1 MKKKWYLGS
10 AVLLAATG
18 LIAASAVYIG
28 NHSDTETQ
36 SSVSGQSG
44 SDVQQ
49 KKSEKEYRSSALE
62 DKSETVYAKADAEGN
77 VTEITVEAILKNP
90 GGSEPIPDCSTL
102 HNIRNTKGDEEYT
115 QKEDGTILWD
125 NHGEDIYYK
134 GTSDTGL
141 PVSVK
146 ISYYLDGRPVSPKEI
161 AGRSGNVRIRFDYE
175 NHTSETVEIA
185 GKEQNVPIPF
195 TAFSAILLPS
205 DTFCNVEV
213 TNGKIITMDE
223 QNMVIGYA
231 CPGLSDSLKLSDYEP
246 TEDVEIPDYVE
257 ITADAEEFE
266 LEFTATVISSGLLE
280 DLETEDLDDT
290 EDLIDDMAELTDAS
304 KELVDGTGELYDG
317 VVELEDGIKEYTD
330 GVGAVDEGVS
340 EVRDALDMLDDQ
352 KTPLREGASA
362 LQAGLEALD
371 MALGEIELPADISD
385 TGADDLSAED
395 TFSQL
400 AENLGVL
407 SSSLASLQESLSE
420 AGEIPEEL
428 NTMAEAIT
436 DMKTQ
441 MEALA
446 AYSEGLSG
454 TMASALPSLKNV
466 LDTLK
471 DGVAQLTEGSKQ
483 LSEGVYAY
491 THGVSELYRGSLE
504 LSDGTSELAEAG
516 DELKDG
522 LTELVDG
529 VQELKDGVKEFDEE
543 GIQELT
549 ELAGD
554 DLENILH
561 KVRALKEADN
571 RCINFSGIREGQTG
585 SVKFI
590 IETEAI
596 SD

>member
-1 MKKKWYLGS
+1 MKKKWYVGV
-10 AVLLAATG
+10 AVLLAAAG
-18 LIAASAVYIG
+18 LIAAAAVYIG
-28 NHSDTETQ
+28 NLSHKKTETA
-36 SSVSGQSG
+36 SSGQSN

-49 KKSEKEYRSSALE
+49 KKSEREYRSGALE
-62 DKSETVYAKADAEGN
+62 DKSETVYVKADAEGN

-90 GGSEPIPDCSTL
+90 GGSEQIPDCSTL

-134 GTSDTGL
+134 GTSDAGL

-146 ISYYLDGRPVSPKEI
+146 ISYYLDGQPVSPKEI
-161 AGRSGNVRIRFDYE
+161 AGKSGNVRIRFDYE

-185 GKEQNVPIPF
+185 GKELTVPIPF

-205 DTFCNVEV
+205 DTFYNVEV

-231 CPGLSDSLKLSDYEP
+231 CPGLSDSLNLSDYEP

-266 LEFTATVISSGLLE
+266 LEFTATVITSGLLE
-280 DLETEDLDDT
+280 DLKTEDLDDAD
-290 EDLIDDMAELTDAS
+290 DLIDDMAELTDAS

-317 VVELEDGIKEYTD
+317 VVELKDGVEEYTD
-330 GVGAVDEGVS
+330 GVSAVNEGVS

-352 KTPLREGASA
+352 KVPLREGASA
-362 LQAGLEALD
+362 LQAGLEALNV
-371 MALGEIELPADISD
+371 ALGQVELPADADD
-385 TGADDLSAED
+385 TGTDDHSAED

-400 AENLGVL
+400 AEDLGVL
-407 SSSLASLQESLSE
+407 SSSLASLQESFDE
-420 AGEIPEEL
+420 TGETPEEI
-428 NTMAEAIT
+428 TAMAEAVE

-441 MEALA
+441 LEALA
-446 AYSEGLSG
+446 AYSEGLSDS
-454 TMASALPSLKNV
+454 MESALPALKSV

-471 DGVAQLTEGSKQ
+471 DGVSQLTEGSKQ
-483 LSEGVYAY
+483 LSEGVQAY

-504 LSDGTSELAEAG
+504 LSDGTSELADASG
-516 DELKDG
+516 ELNDG

-543 GIQELT
+543 GIQELAD
-549 ELAGD
+549 LAGD
-554 DLENILH
+554 DLETILH
-561 KVRALKEADN
+561 KVRALKEADS
-571 RCINFSGIREGQTG
+571 RYINFSGIREGQTG